1 MSFKVNVFWGL
12 ALLGVVT
19 ACGGPTDS
27 GETSAAS
34 PESAASV
41 EPAAPAAPAAS
52 ATSGDSSLEVREARA
67 LLMPGMGAVYL
78 TVVNSGSQGDRL
90 LRVATTLARDA
101 ELHET
106 REEKGVMSMVPSP
119 EGFEVAAGGTLKLEP
134 GGKHVMLVDPIVP
147 TDSKGATIPL
157 TVHFERAGAIE
168 VQAAITEPQ

>member
-1 MSFKVNVFWGL
+1 VSFKVNVFWGL

-19 ACGGPTDS
+19 ACGGPSTDS

-41 EPAAPAAPAAS
+41 EPAAPAAS

-106 REEKGVMSMVPSP
+106 REEKGVMRMVPSP

-134 GGKHVMLVDPIVP
+134 GGKHVMLVDPMVP